1 MKFLINFFAS
11 LLFLFFALNSA
22 NAKPFDFTDWDKI
35 LKKHVK
41 PSQLSGISLNTV
53 NYAKL
58 KSDPIFHRLQNNLN
72 LFSLSNLNTEN
83 EKLTFWINVY
93 NILAVKVVTD
103 NYPLKS
109 IKDAGR
115 LFTSVWK
122 IKAGIVGG
130 RKYSLDEIEHGILR
144 KMGDPRI
151 HAAIVCASISCPNLS
166 VTAYQSEMI
175 NKQLDV
181 QMKDFLANANKGM
194 RIDSTA
200 KPTKIIL
207 SPIFNWFED
216 DFKSSGGVL
225 NFIKPYVLSKY
236 KYILENAKYSI
247 SYMDYNWS
255 INDSSD

>member
-22 NAKPFDFTDWDKI
+22 NAKPFNFTDWDKI

-53 NYAKL
+53 DYVKL
-58 KSDPIFHRLQNNLN
+58 KSDPLFHRLQKNLD
-72 LFSLSNLNTEN
+72 LFSLSDLNTEK

-93 NILAVKVVTD
+93 NIFAVKVVTD
-103 NYPLKS
+103 NYPLRS
-109 IKDAGR
+109 IKEIGG
-115 LFTSVWK
+115 LFTSVWE
-122 IKAGIVGG
+122 IKAGTVGG

-151 HAAIVCASISCPNLS
+151 HAAIVCASISCPDLS
-166 VTAYQSEMI
+166 TTTYRSESI
-175 NKQLDV
+175 NEQLDMQV
-181 QMKDFLANANKGM
+181 KNFLANSKKGM
-194 RIDSTA
+194 RIDTTV

-216 DFKSSGGVL
+216 DFNSSGGVL
-225 NFIKPYVLSKY
+225 NFIKPYVSLKY
-236 KYILENAKYSI
+236 KHILENTKYSI

-255 INDSSD
+255 INDNRD